1 MINDRL
7 RQGANL
13 VFAAGQVLLPVAL
26 FSGGFDATAAQP
38 GLVDAANPATPA
50 GYAFAI
56 WGVIYLGAG
65 AYAVLQALPGRAGD
79 PLFRRIGW
87 LTALGYALCCAWLWF
102 ARFGPVWPTVPLIAA
117 MLLSLGAAFV
127 LAVRGL
133 DVKGRIE
140 RFMVITPLAIYT
152 GWLSAATFVNAADV
166 LPGYGFDRFGLSA
179 SELGVMVVVAGGLTA
194 TIFTL
199 FSRAK
204 LAYVAAVLW
213 ALVSIVVANG
223 ARLGETL
230 VADAAFAVAV
240 ALVLL
245 TLLIVAT
252 RRHLSRRS
260 VRA

>member
-7 RQGANL
+7 RQAANL
-13 VFAAGQVLLPVAL
+13 AFAAGQLLLPVAL
-26 FSGGFDATAAQP
+26 FTGGFNATAAEP
-38 GLVDAANPATPA
+38 GLVDVPNPATPA

-56 WGVIYLGAG
+56 WGVIYIGAA
-65 AYAVLQALPGRAGD
+65 AYAVLQALPRRAAD

-87 LTALGYALCCAWLWF
+87 LTALGYLLCCAWLWF
-102 ARFGPVWPTVPLIAA
+102 ARFGPVWPTVPIIAA

-127 LAVRGL
+127 LAARGMDGRGRL
-133 DVKGRIE
+133 DRIVVL
-140 RFMVITPLAIYT
+140 MPLAIYT
-152 GWLSAATFVNAADV
+152 GWLSAATFVNTADV

-179 SELGVMVVVAGGLTA
+179 AEFGLLVILAGGVTA
-194 TIFTL
+194 TSFTL
-199 FSRAK
+199 LSRGN

-213 ALVSIVVANG
+213 ALVGIFVANG

-230 VADAAFAVAV
+230 VADTAFAVAV